1 MADGRD
7 GRPDGRS
14 RRGGLWGRFFS
25 RAYTWGT
32 GADATSAL
40 SGREREILRLTAQ
53 GLTKK
58 EVGRTLSIS
67 YRTVEKCRQTVQE
80 KLHLGDRVEM
90 VRYAARNGLL

>member
-1 MADGRD
+1 
-7 GRPDGRS
+7 
-14 RRGGLWGRFFS
+14 
-25 RAYTWGT
+25 
-32 GADATSAL
+32 L